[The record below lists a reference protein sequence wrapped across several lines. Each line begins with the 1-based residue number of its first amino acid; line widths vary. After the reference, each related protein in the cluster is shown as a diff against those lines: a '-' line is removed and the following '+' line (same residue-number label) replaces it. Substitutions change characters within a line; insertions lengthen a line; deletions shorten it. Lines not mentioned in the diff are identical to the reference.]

1 MYFRTIWES
10 ASKLSEAR
18 QALMQGEIKTGIELL
33 GRSLS
38 WSAPFNPYASQA
50 RALLSEL
57 QNDETVVPEIREEA
71 AKTTREALMRSRS
84 ILAPHDELVTQGLG
98 TVVRP
103 ETVPAPNY
111 LVQVFA
117 QIAFWGWVA
126 SVVLLIL
133 RGFDAGGAFIPAKA
147 IPFIGTGVSGY
158 ILWLILLR
166 FA

>member
-1 MYFRTIWES
+1 MYFRALWES
-10 ASKLSEAR
+10 SSKLSAAR
-18 QALMQGEIKTGIELL
+18 QALALGEVQPGVDLL

-38 WSAPFNPYASQA
+38 WSAPFNPYAPEA
-50 RALLSEL
+50 RALLLDLES
-57 QNDETVVPEIREEA
+57 DETLAPEIRDEA
-71 AKTTREALMRSRS
+71 AKATREALMRSRS

-98 TVVRP
+98 TIVRP

-117 QIAFWGWVA
+117 QIAFWGWVV

-133 RGFDAGGAFIPAKA
+133 RGFDAGGALIPAKA
-147 IPFIGTGVSGY
+147 LPFIGTAVFGY
-158 ILWLILLR
+158 LLWLIFLR